1 MVLNRY
7 LTITLAISSA
17 ANNNSYTLRKT
28 KKRQLQVDLPNSTP
42 SPSSTTNYP
51 TTPGAITLAPT
62 LDPTSI
68 PRDDKSNQTTGKLS
82 KNKNEKSKKKENKLG
97 SLFTKKNI
105 ITAIVIL
112 LCLKL
117 LHCTT
122 KKYIQNKKFKRFEQK
137 VIRETEAFEQTNS
150 QEKKQE
156 EIQETKALEQT
167 DPQEEKLEEIQETK
181 ALEQTDPQE
190 EKQEK
195 IQEVAKM
202 QLRLALQFYHGKG
215 TTKNNEQALRWFT
228 KSAKNKNAEAQYHAG
243 LMHHSGEGTNKDI
256 SKAFKYYKDSAEQG
270 NANAQYAVGH
280 CCNNEV
286 DETLIY
292 DEELNKKVKDYKK
305 MFESWKKSAE
315 QSHTMAQY
323 RLGQCYLVGEGTPK
337 NYEEAFKWHK
347 KAAKQR
353 HDKSQHI
360 LGDMYANGEGT
371 TKNLQKAFKWHR
383 KAAKQGHDESQHIL
397 GLMYYHGDGTTQ
409 NYQKAFKWVKK
420 SAKQGNAQAQHN
432 LGFMYYHGKG
442 TSKNYQKAYT
452 HFLIYDYLEQEK
464 HTTNK
469 YLNKLEQK
477 LTPQAI
483 INAQNE
489 ADKIIQGFK

>member
-28 KKRQLQVDLPNSTP
+28 KKRQLQIDLPNSTP
-42 SPSSTTNYP
+42 SPSSATNYP

-97 SLFTKKNI
+97 SLFTKENI

-150 QEKKQE
+150 QEEKQ
-156 EIQETKALEQT
+156 
-167 DPQEEKLEEIQETK
+167 EEIQETK

-202 QLRLALQFYHGKG
+202 QLRLALNFYHGKG
-215 TTKNNEQALRWFT
+215 TTKNDEQALRWFT
-228 KSAKNKNAEAQYHAG
+228 ESAKNKNAEAQYHAG

-280 CCNNEV
+280 YCNNEV

-315 QSHTMAQY
+315 QGHTMAQY
-323 RLGQCYLVGEGTPK
+323 RLGQCYLVGKDTPK
-337 NYEEAFKWHK
+337 NYDEAFKWHK
-347 KAAKQR
+347 KAAKQG

-360 LGDMYANGEGT
+360 LGNMYANGEGT
-371 TKNLQKAFKWHR
+371 TKNLQKAF
-383 KAAKQGHDESQHIL
+383 E
-397 GLMYYHGDGTTQ
+397 
-409 NYQKAFKWVKK
+409 WVKK

-452 HFLIYDYLEQEK
+452 HFLISYYLEYDQDTANE
-464 HTTNK
+464 

-483 INAQNE
+483 EYAQNE
-489 ADKIIQGFK
+489 AEKIIQNFKRKYGDK